1 MSAQWDYIGFL
12 KNFRQSVRIYVC
24 EDFLLYYCTITVY
37 YIYKVLYT
45 SDGRFQVLVAKYVR
59 HLCPKER
66 SRSMEDSQCII
77 YFPSARARLRF
88 DGPN

>member
-1 MSAQWDYIGFL
+1 MSAQRDYIDFL
-12 KNFRQSVRIYVC
+12 KNFRQCLEIYVM
-24 EDFLLYYCTITVY
+24 DLLLHYRTITVY

-59 HLCPKER
+59 HLCPKKR
-66 SRSMEDSQCII
+66 SRSMEDSRCII

>member
-1 MSAQWDYIGFL
+1 MSAQRDYIDFL
-12 KNFRQSVRIYVC
+12 ENFRQCLEIYVM
-24 EDFLLYYCTITVY
+24 DLLLHCRTITVY

-45 SDGRFQVLVAKYVR
+45 FDGRFQVLVAKYVR

-66 SRSMEDSQCII
+66 SRSMEDSRCII